1 MHTMIRFDV
10 FRLVLHG
17 FSARPNGRALAAVFA
32 ACAALAAQGENA
44 PEPAAP
50 ENAAKAAPIDALVAR
65 VNGEAVTIA
74 DVMREIQPAI
84 SSVRRRPDAPRDE
97 EELFRAAFREALDG
111 IVDRRLVVQKYW
123 EGEQRLPPHAIDRTT
138 AEILEDR
145 YGGNIQN
152 LLSDL
157 ATERMTYAEWRDKMQ
172 ERLIVASMR
181 HSFADGSAHVS
192 AAEIAAAYEARK
204 AEFARPARTKVRL
217 ASFSG
222 DEASADAAEAAS
234 AAARDG
240 AAAAFGRLAEGG
252 VPGASVQELGFVL
265 PEEDLAPA
273 LAKAVAALEDGAVSE
288 PVEIGGTWFLVFRE
302 ESETSDVKPLSEVW
316 DELRSERLAE
326 KRAAAFRNWIGH
338 LRKEA
343 VIEETLPF

>member
-1 MHTMIRFDV
+1 MHAMIRSDV
-10 FRLVLHG
+10 FRLVFHV
-17 FSARPNGRALAAVFA
+17 FSARPGGRALAAVFA
-32 ACAALAAQGENA
+32 ACAACAAPGA
-44 PEPAAP
+44 DAPAAAGS
-50 ENAAKAAPIDALVAR
+50 AAKAAPVDALVAR

-222 DEASADAAEAAS
+222 DAAETAAAEAAAE
-234 AAARDG
+234 AAKSG
-240 AAAAFGRLAEGG
+240 AAAAFARLAEGG
-252 VPGASVQELGFVL
+252 TPGASVQDMGFVL

-273 LAKAVAALEDGAVSE
+273 LAKAVTALADGAASA

-316 DELRSERLAE
+316 DGLRSELLAE